1 VAASISLSRA
11 KSSAVKAHLRAL
23 GLTGVVLERR
33 NVVLFD
39 MLAEGACPASRR
51 AAPVVVV
58 REASAGLQNCVLG
71 GIVIGGGTLYRFPE
85 RELLDAEVAP
95 VAI

>member
-1 VAASISLSRA
+1 VN
-11 KSSAVKAHLRAL
+11 AHFRAL
-23 GLTGVVLERR
+23 GLTGVVFERR

-58 REASAGLQNCVLG
+58 REEASAGLQNCAFG
-71 GIVIGGGTLYRFPE
+71 GIVIGGGTLYRFPDE
-85 RELLDAEVAP
+85 GLLDAEAPSVA
-95 VAI
+95 

>member
-1 VAASISLSRA
+1 
-11 KSSAVKAHLRAL
+11 VKAHLRAL

-58 REASAGLQNCVLG
+58 VKEASAGLQNCVLG